1 MAKRK
6 KGYRRVYDEGT
17 GKTKLGRRKEVD
29 VYRPLTG
36 VGKTLVKDITYKSD
50 DSPRVKYTERE
61 VTRRNKDGSVKSYK
75 NIIRKNGK
83 IVDEVTTKKIKYKD
97 GGPKVKQRRGSRKNY
112 DNKAWTPSGLQFP
125 TSESSHLM
133 MAEYD
138 DDINPSTGKPV
149 GWVGFP
155 SLFQDDKPYAN
166 DQDNWVQMSG
176 DNGWGSIYEEA
187 KRRGE
192 VYYFGEDKE
201 AALAFGEGSWKDQ
214 LPDEVMEVEL
224 TDEEVEQYKAGG
236 YVLEEM
242 HEGGEPGH
250 THDEDPPDK
259 RIITDKAEY
268 DKLLGEYNANLRAY
282 EDYIKFRDA
291 INVKSYHPEYGD
303 KVLSP
308 LQRINRGVSE
318 KRPEELE
325 YVPTSPYEEITMY
338 SREYDPRMVGWEKY
352 YDNDTYTVKPEYKE
366 RFEGVDS
373 RNYQDTYTQKQPWSI
388 FKYPKPELDFEYM
401 DPTPVRLPV
410 LEPELLET
418 EKVSIPELE
427 ERDEVEGI
435 DYERKFGVWSEDKAQ
450 KDAKLK
456 TFFKY
461 KVPEF
466 FNDKPSRTSQYY
478 RTPKR
483 LRAGFYNKPIENE
496 LEYPEGF
503 VPKFYKEGGYME
515 DNGGTYTVKS
525 GDTFNAIAY
534 ANGISPTELA
544 AANPKVKRDKLSIGQ
559 VLNIPE
565 AAKVEEKTTE
575 KEKVKKD
582 IVIDLEGLKK
592 GIAHVESADGTLMMN
607 PTSSA
612 TGLYGQL
619 YNEVK
624 DLPEL
629 KGVTREQF
637 AKDID
642 LQNKIFDKRF
652 YEGLPGVPSLQS
664 NALDLY
670 EEYSPQL
677 ENFDY
682 SYEDIAT
689 LSNFLGRQGTREF
702 FASIRDSK
710 KFTPP
715 GINKTPGQYLEG
727 ARPSYIKEEQDGGFI
742 EMDLSEDELKAY
754 VDGGYIL
761 EELPSY
767 EPGGANDSD
776 NPLADWANQQATLWS
791 NLYETDPQGRALATS
806 YFSNIG
812 DNYNLGLIQKGKM
825 PHWSAATVS
834 NAVMA
839 NIGATDKETSQILG
853 FNPTASHSG
862 YVRDAFKTSNNPN
875 YKYNRY
881 VAEGMGDSEYG
892 IGDILVKGRSGT
904 KNWKYGDFKKATDS
918 YESHGDIIVD
928 RGEDDKGKYVIL
940 AGGNLGDTY
949 KNKKVYESTLKSD
962 YTVKLTDAKRGQRLY
977 GSSQKSDN
985 LGQDVTVNKKGSSPF
1000 ANNFDWDIDN
1010 DQTTEDVNQD
1020 PFPISSF
1027 DNSSKLVASN
1037 NNALFGADTLGIGYI
1052 PYQYQFPDYLG
1063 RPKDEDDVI
1072 IDEDVSIS
1080 NSINQN
1086 EIDKADNTDKDKT
1099 NVILSDDIEL
1109 TEDQILTNK
1118 AKEMQ
1123 KLGPLS
1129 AFSIDKLKELV
1140 SPENATKLTSD
1151 NPTVKNELNLLK
1163 KSGEARDKRLE
1174 KGDVWIS
1181 YNDPEPY
1188 IQTKGWIEAQK
1199 SKFWTDPVTGEKKK
1213 IGRHN
1218 PYSIVGSMM
1227 DNASDRKMIKELGE
1241 FYGDGSDKYGE
1252 WITAEEVAKMENAS
1266 AVQNAWRDNPNMQ
1279 NSGRTEDLIPSLVG
1293 GLFEGAMWRYNPLSM
1308 MGWTAGSEV
1317 VNRAIESEEGGP
1329 PLTGSIFAD
1338 IKNRPEVYQ
1347 EVPQTTSK
1355 GFIES
1360 LPDIGNNIS
1369 NWPLVKDI
1377 KYWWDNFE
1385 DGGSIPKARDGRVVS
1400 EIWKDVTGTPWSQAK
1415 AQGLTDGSYSQNIAL
1430 RNKLLSGELGEVT
1443 PAKSSSSFDYNAYDA
1458 NVKRLVDKGYSLDD
1472 LVKTRMGTMSGLT
1485 SRFPDLFSNASK
1497 AEEPK
1502 KESYQTEEVVDQPKA
1517 VENEELEEVVID
1529 PAVILNPV
1537 SDEELGKWAMTA
1549 KLPAKLQS
1557 KVDKIKNSPM
1567 GKAGD
1572 LDYARI
1578 VNDLGRDALLKNYT
1592 PSNVE
1597 VEEKETIVE
1606 PDVKEDKPNILSL
1619 IKSADWAPF
1628 GNAVLDKLSSKA
1640 EPLLSVLYDAGSNVS
1655 DYFKDR
1661 VETLELEALE
1671 AENLRRQGYT
1681 VEEVEEP
1688 AKASFDDWYAN
1699 KLKEVAGYEQP
1710 VNNTTFK
1717 PIMANHP
1724 ANAFRNQP
1732 DKGGML
1738 YDGPLTPLE
1747 KFTDEAGKYVD
1758 AAVGLPKKIYE
1769 GASKEITGAIE
1780 KLQKTSILPANI
1792 VKDIKTA
1799 ANTAEDVYNTSAD
1812 LITSIYNEDKEGFLE
1827 NKYGQEIALKILDQY
1842 DNPDK
1847 YYNLKFM
1854 NLNDDEVN
1862 FLRRK
1867 LEKEGRINTPEAIV
1881 KPVKERIVEVKPKPE
1896 TFTEDAVDENGKVIK
1911 AIDKGYSNNPL
1922 YTYRNQWDNNVGF
1935 VYKTAPTKQHRRYS
1949 DEYTDVKGVAHF
1961 LLDASVDPKN
1971 PFSHKNNI
1979 AYIKK
1984 AKANN
1989 DWIPTFTKYSDDMVL
2004 LKYKKPADIL
2014 ETDIVNTPLRQL
2026 KFSDINFK
2034 SNQTPR
2040 GFKKTVRE
2048 VTTKDGDGTY
2058 LLFKNKDAISRFS
2071 GGSVVF
2077 IFEDEYG
2084 NAIVRDFAGSINAI
2098 QSEGNSITKQYNLE
2112 PGELTIGYH
2121 DVGSFSAKPKANKN
2135 NVLKASQWSDYN
2147 DNGWTGGA
2155 LLIPT
2160 TNVLNEA
2167 STKYDKEMSRMFPN
2181 TYNK

>member
-75 NIIRKNGK
+75 NIVRKNGK
-83 IVDEVTTKKIKYKD
+83 IVDEATTKKIKYKD

-112 DNKAWTPSGLQFP
+112 DNKTWTPSGLQFP

-242 HEGGEPGH
+242 HKGGEPH
-250 THDEDPPDK
+250 EHPHNNLTH
-259 RIITDKAEY
+259 A
-268 DKLLGEYNANLRAY
+268 
-282 EDYIKFRDA
+282 
-291 INVKSYHPEYGD
+291 
-303 KVLSP
+303 
-308 LQRINRGVSE
+308 
-318 KRPEELE
+318 
-325 YVPTSPYEEITMY
+325 
-338 SREYDPRMVGWEKY
+338 
-352 YDNDTYTVKPEYKE
+352 
-366 RFEGVDS
+366 
-373 RNYQDTYTQKQPWSI
+373 QKQQAYNDSLTL
-388 FKYPKPELDFEYM
+388 YNY
-401 DPTPVRLPV
+401 
-410 LEPELLET
+410 
-418 EKVSIPELE
+418 SN
-427 ERDEVEGI
+427 
-435 DYERKFGVWSEDKAQ
+435 KARN
-450 KDAKLK
+450 L
-456 TFFKY
+456 
-461 KVPEF
+461 
-466 FNDKPSRTSQYY
+466 
-478 RTPKR
+478 
-483 LRAGFYNKPIENE
+483 ENE
-496 LEYPEGF
+496 LEAFPPEDGMIEGEYDRYLEKTAPGKMSIFNNFLDKYFTGNTPEVNAYLRLKELNQETPGYLPNYLNIPSGYDGYTTRRFTTYDKPQVPIRKPTMEEAYKTVDKDKYPTLEDFVFAAEFYKDTGTNPDPQDFPSRRLPPPPEPRYEIEDIEPEVEIHRLPIITPTLTTDNNLEIIGDYDEPEELVRPEYSNYQGVEEVRDRFNPKRRKGAHKTRQRISAKIAQALTGYDAEKMDAEIEAADEEGRRINF
-503 VPKFYKEGGYME
+503 ENMGLGAVSNKKFRKKYNEEYDKYEEALEKEKYLNVVPKFYNQGGFIDIELSDKEVQM
-515 DNGGTYTVKS
+515 
-525 GDTFNAIAY
+525 Y
-534 ANGISPTELA
+534 ANG
-544 AANPKVKRDKLSIGQ
+544 G
-559 VLNIPE
+559 
-565 AAKVEEKTTE
+565 
-575 KEKVKKD
+575 
-582 IVIDLEGLKK
+582 
-592 GIAHVESADGTLMMN
+592 
-607 PTSSA
+607 
-612 TGLYGQL
+612 
-619 YNEVK
+619 
-624 DLPEL
+624 
-629 KGVTREQF
+629 
-637 AKDID
+637 
-642 LQNKIFDKRF
+642 
-652 YEGLPGVPSLQS
+652 
-664 NALDLY
+664 
-670 EEYSPQL
+670 
-677 ENFDY
+677 
-682 SYEDIAT
+682 
-689 LSNFLGRQGTREF
+689 
-702 FASIRDSK
+702 
-710 KFTPP
+710 
-715 GINKTPGQYLEG
+715 
-727 ARPSYIKEEQDGGFI
+727 
-742 EMDLSEDELKAY
+742 Y
-754 VDGGYIL
+754 VL

-767 EPGGANDSD
+767 APGGANDSD

-791 NLYETDPQGRALATS
+791 NLYETDPEGRALATS

-812 DNYNLGLIQKGKM
+812 DNYNLSLIEKGKM

-839 NIGATDKETSQILG
+839 NIGATDKETAQILG

-862 YVRDAFKTSNNPN
+862 YVRDAFKAAANPE

-881 VAEGMGDSEYG
+881 VAEKPDGNYG
-892 IGDILVKGRSGT
+892 VGDILVKGRRNGKNVGT
-904 KNWKYGDFKKATDS
+904 SKWS
-918 YESHGDIIVD
+918 YENFAKTDKSYVSHGDIIVD
-928 RGEDDKGKYVIL
+928 KGEDDKGEYVVL

-949 KNKKVYESTLKSD
+949 KNKKVYVSTLKSD

-977 GSSQKSDN
+977 GSSQKSGN

-1010 DQTTEDVNQD
+1010 DQTAEDVNQD

-1086 EIDKADNTDKDKT
+1086 EIDKADDTDKDDTDKDET

-1151 NPTVKNELNLLK
+1151 NPTVKNELSLLK

-1181 YNDPEPY
+1181 YNDSEPY
-1188 IQTKGWIEAQK
+1188 MQTKGWIEAQK
-1199 SKFWTDPVTGEKKK
+1199 SKFWTDPITGEKKK

-1218 PYSIVGSMM
+1218 PYSIVGPMM
-1227 DNASDRKMIKELGE
+1227 DNASDRKMIKQLGE

-1252 WITAEEVAKMENAS
+1252 WITAEEVAKMEHAS

-1279 NSGRTEDLIPSLVG
+1279 NSGAAQGTDLLGDSFIDSPILDA
-1293 GLFEGAMWRYNPLSM
+1293 LMLRYNPLTYM
-1308 MGWTAGSEV
+1308 AWEAGSEV

-1338 IKNRPEVYQ
+1338 IKNRPGVYQ

-1369 NWPLVKDI
+1369 NWPLVKDV

-1400 EIWKDVTGTPWSQAK
+1400 EIWKDVTGTSWSQAK

-1485 SRFPDLFSNASK
+1485 SRFPDLFNSASK
-1497 AEEPK
+1497 AEESE
-1502 KESYQTEEVVDQPKA
+1502 ESEES
-1517 VENEELEEVVID
+1517 EEAEEVVID
-1529 PAVILNPV
+1529 PAVTLNPV

-1557 KVDKIKNSPM
+1557 KVDEIKNSPM

-1572 LDYARI
+1572 LDYAR
-1578 VNDLGRDALLKNYT
+1578 VVYDLGRDALLKNYT

-1732 DKGGML
+1732 DKGGNVS
-1738 YDGPLTPLE
+1738 YIGPITPVENFL
-1747 KFTDEAGKYVD
+1747 DEAGKYVD

-1799 ANTAEDVYNTSAD
+1799 ANTTEDVYNTSAD

-1827 NKYGQEIALKILDQY
+1827 NKYGQEIALKILDQH

-1854 NLNDDEVN
+1854 NLEEEEIQ

-1867 LEKEGRINTPEAIV
+1867 LEKEGRIDTPDAIL
-1881 KPVKERIVEVKPKPE
+1881 KPVKEKIIEVTPDPE
-1896 TFTEDAVDENGKVIK
+1896 TFIERIGDVTDSYAKK
-1911 AIDKGYSNNPL
+1911 YKLLS
-1922 YTYRNQWDNNVGF
+1922 YRNQWDNSEGF
-1935 VYKTAPTKQHRRYS
+1935 VYNTAPTKQHRKSSDTYS
-1949 DEYTDVKGVAHF
+1949 NVIGVGHF
-1961 LLDASVDPKN
+1961 LLDASMDPTN
-1971 PFSHKNNI
+1971 PYSHSNNK
-1979 AYIKK
+1979 AYIDK
-1984 AKANN
+1984 AMAN
-1989 DWIPTFTKYSDDMVL
+1989 DEWIPTFTNVGPHQIR

-2014 ETDIVNTPLRQL
+2014 ETDRVNAPLRQF

-2034 SNQTPR
+2034 TSKTPK
-2040 GFKKTVRE
+2040 GFKSTVHE

-2058 LLFKNKDAISRFS
+2058 LLFKSKDGYSRFS

-2077 IFEDEYG
+2077 IFEDSYG
-2084 NAIVRDFAGSINAI
+2084 NTITRDFAGSL
-2098 QSEGNSITKQYNLE
+2098 NSIQKEGSSIQKQYGLKQ
-2112 PGELTIGYH
+2112 GDLTIGYH
-2121 DVGSFSAKPKANKN
+2121 DVGSFSAKPKADGN
-2135 NVLKASQWSDYN
+2135 NVLKADQWKGYN
-2147 DNGWTGGA
+2147 NNGWTGGA

-2160 TNVLNEA
+2160 SQPL
-2167 STKYDKEMSRMFPN
+2167 SPKENRSQMERMFPN
-2181 TYNK
+2181 TYNQ